1 MARITTKLVS
11 GRALDQGSRKKT
23 RSTTWFEFECKFNA
37 IFGTERGKICVRDS
51 LSDRLEA

>member
-23 RSTTWFEFECKFNA
+23 WSTTWFEFECKFNA
-37 IFGTERGKICVRDS
+37 ILERKEARSVYGTP
-51 LSDRLEA
+51 